1 LILLSL
7 GFGGERLTNLFDTDH
22 NEASS
27 SVSDEQEQAAGYSQ
41 EEVLG
46 YTGNDVQNSSQ
57 SDSDG
62 QEQGILD
69 LDIMCVHQ

>member
-1 LILLSL
+1 LISLSS
-7 GFGGERLTNLFDTDH
+7 GFGGEQLTNLFDPDH

-27 SVSDEQEQAAGYSQ
+27 SVSDEQEQAAEYLQ

-46 YTGNDVQNSSQ
+46 YTGNCSQ

-62 QEQGILD
+62 QEQGT
-69 LDIMCVHQ
+69 